1 MTIRRLPSGRFQA
14 IVKAGRTQVCSKT
27 FPTRREAQTYYA
39 REKAALAGGVDPRA
53 GRASIR
59 SLLPI
64 WLEER
69 KDTVSP
75 KTYVADAALVRLV
88 PQSLGAMQIA
98 AVTDREITRILVG
111 WSRHGFAEASVR
123 RTRNSLSSFFA
134 WAVRERLI
142 TVNPV
147 TVTRVP
153 RSHTTR
159 TEMYPFGEDD
169 LERLWERASE
179 KNRRLAD
186 LVLLAAWTG
195 LRWSE
200 LRAIRVRDFVEL
212 PMPMLIVQ
220 RAEPEGVATKGT
232 KSGKTRRVPVADRVL
247 PIVRELVEGRG
258 QDALLCATATG
269 HQLHATALK
278 RTLGWTT
285 IADGRRIHDLRHT
298 AACLWLARGVDP
310 ATVQAW
316 MGHASIATT
325 NLYLHHLGT
334 ASDRAGLARLNQSA
348 GCIRGAQGDP
358 AAESQEPEPAADLSS
373 DLVRPAFEMSGAKGT
388 RTPDLLVANETRYQL
403 RHSPADRWADQ
414 HRDFTTV
421 RQRQTSAIPRLPLRS
436 QSLKRQ
442 LERLR

>member
-1 MTIRRLPSGRFQA
+1 MAFMWTGTPGDLVDAEYPQVRPLGRSRLAGSGGRMTIRKLPSGRFQA
-14 IVKAGRTQVCSKT
+14 IVKAGRTQVCSKS
-27 FPTRREAQTYYA
+27 FPTRREAQAYYA
-39 REKAALAGGVDPRA
+39 REKAALDGGVDPRA
-53 GRASIR
+53 GRASVR
-59 SLLPI
+59 LLLPV

-69 KDTVSP
+69 KHAVSP

-88 PQSLGAMQIA
+88 PPSLGAMQIA
-98 AVTDREITRILVG
+98 AVTDREITRVLVG
-111 WSRHGFAEASVR
+111 WSQHGFAEASVR

-142 TVNPV
+142 IVNPV
-147 TVTRVP
+147 TATRVP
-153 RSHTTR
+153 RSHTPR

-179 KNRRLAD
+179 MNRRLAD

-200 LRAIRVRDFVEL
+200 LRAIRVRDFVEV

-220 RAEPEGVATKGT
+220 RAEPEGVAIKGT

-247 PIVRELVEGRG
+247 PIVRELRAGRE
-258 QDALLCATATG
+258 QDALLCVTATG

-285 IADGRRIHDLRHT
+285 IADWRRIHDLRHT

-334 ASDRAGLARLNQSA
+334 ASDRVGLARLNQSA
-348 GCIRGAQGDP
+348 GCIRGARGGP
-358 AAESQEPEPAADLSS
+358 G
-373 DLVRPAFEMSGAKGT
+373 RRITGA
-388 RTPDLLVANETRYQL
+388 
-403 RHSPADRWADQ
+403 
-414 HRDFTTV
+414 
-421 RQRQTSAIPRLPLRS
+421 
-436 QSLKRQ
+436 
-442 LERLR
+442 

>member
-1 MTIRRLPSGRFQA
+1 
-14 IVKAGRTQVCSKT
+14 
-27 FPTRREAQTYYA
+27 
-39 REKAALAGGVDPRA
+39 
-53 GRASIR
+53 
-59 SLLPI
+59 
-64 WLEER
+64 
-69 KDTVSP
+69 
-75 KTYVADAALVRLV
+75 
-88 PQSLGAMQIA
+88 
-98 AVTDREITRILVG
+98 
-111 WSRHGFAEASVR
+111 
-123 RTRNSLSSFFA
+123 
-134 WAVRERLI
+134 VRERLI

-247 PIVRELVEGRG
+247 PIVRELVEGQG

-310 ATVQAW
+310 ATVRRGW
-316 MGHASIATT
+316 ATRRSPPPICT
-325 NLYLHHLGT
+325 CITLALHPT
-334 ASDRAGLARLNQSA
+334 APDWPGSTSR
-348 GCIRGAQGDP
+348 RGAYG
-358 AAESQEPEPAADLSS
+358 
-373 DLVRPAFEMSGAKGT
+373 VHR
-388 RTPDLLVANETRYQL
+388 ETRPQN
-403 RHSPADRWADQ
+403 
-414 HRDFTTV
+414 HRSLSQ
-421 RQRQTSAIPRLPLRS
+421 QRICRLT
-436 QSLKRQ
+436 
-442 LERLR
+442 